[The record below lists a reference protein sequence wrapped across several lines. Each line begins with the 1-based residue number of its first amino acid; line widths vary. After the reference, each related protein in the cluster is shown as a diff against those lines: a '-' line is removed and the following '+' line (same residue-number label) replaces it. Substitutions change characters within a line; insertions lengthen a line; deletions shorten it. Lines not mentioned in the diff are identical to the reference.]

1 MLDLEGKIM
10 ELLERNSDPRKGIS
24 GRIEFAFAQL
34 LTSCPPV
41 TGIVVDNR
49 DPECAGRIRVSYD
62 FLIPGSVS
70 PWLPVVGQHKRNGA
84 GFWTLPETGTQAL
97 IAFTSE
103 DRSRGFVLGFI
114 YDRKHLSPIHSTK
127 KPTGSTLFQ
136 TKNHRL
142 EITDGKDKEEI
153 RAESAEG
160 KMRVIISREGGIQL
174 INELGNISIKC
185 ENLKVIGEE
194 EIHLKAKS
202 FGTETHDAL
211 KLKTKGTAGIE
222 SDKEAKLK
230 GRNIRMS
237 GSLGVTAEGKQIA
250 VQDDRVMGFD
260 THIMV
265 VPAGTSTANV
275 PLPHPFI
282 GKMTDRLSE
291 DVKIGNRGCAVKG
304 SKARHDDR
312 MHMQLPGTI
321 RFQDNPKCDGEV
333 TGGTSANVKIDG
345 KEAAVIGSQV
355 TTCNDIGMQ
364 NNSIIMEAGISMP
377 MPSIINPLNAEEF
390 RREQEEKERKVP
402 QLQNVRWSK
411 TRVKEGEEVE
421 LTAGVKDIADGNMV
435 TLQVFPDGRGPEDSA
450 AYAKFPLTVRDGA
463 VSARWKWIS
472 ETGQMLPETD
482 PKFIFTAHCAWCGH
496 VKSSNTLE
504 VKIKHPEITK
514 VEWQDKDGNVARKS
528 KVDEF
533 ITLYAET
540 KDVEDGVTFHIYDVS
555 TGKKVISIGADI
567 KGDKAEAEWSP
578 IDVRMA
584 EDTNA
589 LKYKFEATGNRCK
602 PVESGELQ
610 VKNPRVISIEW
621 NKKAVYYG
629 DTVTLRIKSLE
640 MKNEKVIIC
649 LYDDYFETGEDYLFE
664 KELSINNDLTE
675 SDINID
681 FPIENLKLTENDL
694 ELFLH
699 AMIETTEREKIFISK
714 ETLRIGLGYKY
725 E

>member
-1 MLDLEGKIM
+1 
-10 ELLERNSDPRKGIS
+10 
-24 GRIEFAFAQL
+24 
-34 LTSCPPV
+34 
-41 TGIVVDNR
+41 
-49 DPECAGRIRVSYD
+49 
-62 FLIPGSVS
+62 
-70 PWLPVVGQHKRNGA
+70 
-84 GFWTLPETGTQAL
+84 
-97 IAFTSE
+97 
-103 DRSRGFVLGFI
+103 
-114 YDRKHLSPIHSTK
+114 
-127 KPTGSTLFQ
+127 
-136 TKNHRL
+136 
-142 EITDGKDKEEI
+142 
-153 RAESAEG
+153 
-160 KMRVIISREGGIQL
+160 
-174 INELGNISIKC
+174 
-185 ENLKVIGEE
+185 
-194 EIHLKAKS
+194 
-202 FGTETHDAL
+202 
-211 KLKTKGTAGIE
+211 
-222 SDKEAKLK
+222 
-230 GRNIRMS
+230 
-237 GSLGVTAEGKQIA
+237 
-250 VQDDRVMGFD
+250 
-260 THIMV
+260 
-265 VPAGTSTANV
+265 
-275 PLPHPFI
+275 
-282 GKMTDRLSE
+282 
-291 DVKIGNRGCAVKG
+291 
-304 SKARHDDR
+304 
-312 MHMQLPGTI
+312 
-321 RFQDNPKCDGEV
+321 
-333 TGGTSANVKIDG
+333 
-345 KEAAVIGSQV
+345 
-355 TTCNDIGMQ
+355 MQ